1 MSARYVVVI
10 GALLGLGLPAAAT
23 AQVACEKC
31 DKVIELDKA
40 QWQCLLDRLDTLAKQ
55 RSPLV
60 FFTLSERQCPATR
73 QIVVPKGEE
82 VRKEKTHYQF
92 NQRQVQC
99 LKRIASRIP
108 GPDYRVDFETMCGR

>member
-1 MSARYVVVI
+1 MI
-10 GALLGLGLPAAAT
+10 GAMLGLSLPTVAA

-31 DKVIELDKA
+31 DKMIALNQAE
-40 QWQCLLDRLDTLAKQ
+40 WQCLVERLDTLAKQ
-55 RSPLV
+55 RSPVV

-73 QIVVPKGEE
+73 QIVVPKGAAM
-82 VRKEKTHYQF
+82 RQAKAIYQF

-108 GPDYRVDFETMCGR
+108 GPDYRVDFETMCSR